1 MLVQMIKNSAK
12 GIVKY
17 FAGNVA
23 CGSIF
28 GVKELP
34 DEEVTRCLHIGGGC
48 MPSRSSRTLGNRT
61 VVVGLSVVHAPSL
74 GRSVIKDFAGDAN
87 IAKSH
92 FQSKLI
98 G

>member
-61 VVVGLSVVHAPSL
+61 VVVGLSVVHAPSVI
-74 GRSVIKDFAGDAN
+74 GRWSLA
-87 IAKSH
+87 
-92 FQSKLI
+92 FQWSTLRPWADQ
-98 G
+98 